1 MREILYRGIP
11 KSDIDRHFF
20 ADIWKDNCE
29 GSFVY
34 GSLIIDKGKYYICV
48 SAMCKINCCIN
59 NGMTSM
65 IEVIPETVGQYTGL
79 TDKNGKKIFEG
90 DIVAIDHTLR
100 TYSWD
105 EIPEAY
111 KPRRSYSVG
120 WNEKLDELNY
130 KRNYVVE
137 WKEKDARWILRN
149 GSDQHDLKEMFLFF
163 HNGVIIGNIHNNPD
177 MLKGGGEG

>member
-90 DIVAIDHTLR
+90 DILR
-100 TYSWD
+100 TGTRMGY
-105 EIPEAY
+105 ILF
-111 KPRRSYSVG
+111 
-120 WNEKLDELNY
+120 EKGCFRFRWKNFDKYRDDFFKTCIITEYGSFRELE
-130 KRNYVVE
+130 V
-137 WKEKDARWILRN
+137 
-149 GSDQHDLKEMFLFF
+149 
-163 HNGVIIGNIHNNPD
+163 IGNIHDNPD